1 MAGIENP
8 PPARPDA
15 AGAEKQSNANSANG
29 GGPGGDD
36 GAGIPNGSMTDDSQR
51 PAWEWRDDPANPYN
65 WPKWKKNVQLAMIA
79 ITAFSGSLA
88 TSIVSP
94 AHGEFM
100 TQFGVSSTVAF
111 LPLSLYVLSLGL
123 GPFLG
128 GPLSEV
134 AGRRVVYLIAPTL
147 GGVFSLACGFTRSFA
162 GLCIMRFLAGFF
174 YAPSLAVGSG
184 VLNEIYYPA
193 ERGLPL
199 ALFVLSPFLGP
210 GLGPVVGVF
219 LVDRKGWPWTQFT
232 VVFLSVFTL
241 IWVLSTPETYH
252 PVLLRRRMAQLNL
265 TPPKRPPFASR
276 VSQFLTIG
284 LFRPIHM
291 ILTEPIVG
299 ILGLYIACEFGTLY
313 LFFGAFFL
321 VFGTTYGFTL
331 VQSGM
336 VFLAVAFGCVLG
348 TGLVYLCDRFLYRS
362 KARHFPPNQIPP
374 EHRLYSAMFG
384 TLLLPTALLWFGWS
398 ARPEVNPAVPIVAI
412 ALFACGNVSL
422 FISSMQYI
430 SDVYHRT
437 NVASASAAN
446 ALIRYIFGTVFP
458 LFGLQMYRRLGTG
471 WATSVLA
478 LIALILLPG
487 PWLLFKY
494 GKKVRAMSKYETASY

>member
-1 MAGIENP
+1 MAEVENP
-8 PPARPDA
+8 SRSRLDTSSEE
-15 AGAEKQSNANSANG
+15 EKQTAGNASSERTG
-29 GGPGGDD
+29 L
-36 GAGIPNGSMTDDSQR
+36 PNG
-51 PAWEWRDDPANPYN
+51 PAVVQSPTPPWEWRDDPANPYN
-65 WPKWKKNVQLAMIA
+65 WPKWKKNRQLAMAA

-94 AHGEFM
+94 AHSQFM
-100 TQFGVSSTVAF
+100 DQFGVSSTVAF
-111 LPLSLYVLSLGL
+111 LPLSLYILSLGL
-123 GPFLG
+123 GPVLG
-128 GPLSEV
+128 GPLSEL
-134 AGRRVVYLIAPTL
+134 AGRRVVYFIAPIL
-147 GGVFSLACGFTRSFA
+147 GGLFSLACGFTTSFV

-174 YAPSLAVGSG
+174 YAPSIAVGSG

-193 ERGLPL
+193 ERGLPI
-199 ALFVLSPFLGP
+199 ALYILSPFLGP

-232 VVFLSVFTL
+232 VVFLSIFTL
-241 IWVLSTPETYH
+241 LWVVATPETYH
-252 PVLLRRRMAQLNL
+252 PILMRRRMKQLGL
-265 TPPKRPPFASR
+265 EAPKQPPFLSLMQ
-276 VSQFLTIG
+276 QFLRIG

-291 ILTEPIVG
+291 LLTEPIVG

-321 VFGTTYGFTL
+321 VFQGTYGWTL

-336 VFLAVAFGCVLG
+336 VFLAVAFGCCLG
-348 TGLVYLCDRFLYRS
+348 TGLVYLCDRFLYQT
-362 KARHFPPNQIPP
+362 KIRHFPPNEIPP
-374 EHRLYSAMFG
+374 EHRLYSAMFA
-384 TLLLPTALLWFGWS
+384 TLLLPTSLLWFGWS
-398 ARPEVNPAVPIVAI
+398 AQAAVNPAVPIVAI
-412 ALFACGNVSL
+412 TLFACGNVAL
-422 FISSMQYI
+422 FISSMQYT

-437 NVASASAAN
+437 NVASAASAN
-446 ALIRYIFGTVFP
+446 GLIRYIFGTVFP
-458 LFGLQMYRRLGTG
+458 LFGLQMYRKLGTG

>member
-1 MAGIENP
+1 MAVIQNP
-8 PPARPDA
+8 PPHQDTSSE
-15 AGAEKQSNANSANG
+15 EKQVG
-29 GGPGGDD
+29 TDT
-36 GAGIPNGSMTDDSQR
+36 PNGATIPPVNGSTTPGESQT

-65 WPKWKKNVQLAMIA
+65 WPKWKKNIQLAMIA

-111 LPLSLYVLSLGL
+111 LPLSLYVLSLGVGPVL
-123 GPFLG
+123 GVRCPKWPDGASSPILG
-128 GPLSEV
+128 GL
-134 AGRRVVYLIAPTL
+134 
-147 GGVFSLACGFTRSFA
+147 FSLACGFTRSFV

-193 ERGLPL
+193 ERGLPM
-199 ALFVLSPFLGP
+199 ALFILSPFLGP

-241 IWVLSTPETYH
+241 FWVLAAPETYH
-252 PVLLRRRMAQLNL
+252 SIIMRRRMKQLGL
-265 TPPKRPPFASR
+265 EPPKAAALPFFA
-276 VSQFLTIG
+276 VS
-284 LFRPIHM
+284 LFRPVHM
-291 ILTEPIVG
+291 IFTEPIVG

-321 VFGTTYGFTL
+321 VFQGTYGWTL
-331 VQSGM
+331 IQSGM
-336 VFLAVAFGCVLG
+336 VFLAVALGCVLG
-348 TGLVYLCDRFLYRS
+348 TVLVYLCDRFLYRS

-398 ARPEVNPAVPIVAI
+398 AQPSVNPAVPIIAI
-412 ALFACGNVSL
+412 VLFACGNVSL
-422 FISSMQYI
+422 FISSMQ
-430 SDVYHRT
+430 
-437 NVASASAAN
+437 
-446 ALIRYIFGTVFP
+446 L
-458 LFGLQMYRRLGTG
+458 YRRLGTG

>member
-1 MAGIENP
+1 MAEVENP
-8 PPARPDA
+8 RRSHQGTPDEEKQPDA
-15 AGAEKQSNANSANG
+15 NLPN
-29 GGPGGDD
+29 GPGILTAD
-36 GAGIPNGSMTDDSQR
+36 GSTTGRSQT
-51 PAWEWRDDPANPYN
+51 PTWEWRDDPANPYN

-79 ITAFSGSLA
+79 IVAFSGSLA

-94 AHGEFM
+94 AHGQFM
-100 TQFGVSSTVAF
+100 DQFGVSSTVAF
-111 LPLSLYVLSLGL
+111 LPLSLYVLSLGV
-123 GPFLG
+123 GPVLG

-134 AGRRVVYLIAPTL
+134 AGRRIVYLIAPTL
-147 GGVFSLACGFTRSFA
+147 GGIFSLACGFTHSFV

-199 ALFVLSPFLGP
+199 ALFILSPFLGP

-241 IWVLSTPETYH
+241 VWVVLTPETYH
-252 PVLLRRRMAQLNL
+252 PVLMRRRMKQLGL
-265 TPPKRPPFASR
+265 EGPKQPPFMSL
-276 VSQFLTIG
+276 VGQFLTFG

-291 ILTEPIVG
+291 IFTEPIVG
-299 ILGLYIACEFGTLY
+299 VLGLYIACEFGTLY

-321 VFGTTYGFTL
+321 VFQGTYGWTL
-331 VQSGM
+331 VQPGM

-348 TGLVYLCDRFLYRS
+348 TILVYLCDRFLYQS
-362 KARHFPPNQIPP
+362 KVRHFPANQIPP

-384 TLLLPTALLWFGWS
+384 TLLLPTSLLWFGWS
-398 ARPEVNPAVPIVAI
+398 ARPSVSPAVPIVAI
-412 ALFACGNVSL
+412 VLFACGNVSL
-422 FISSMQYI
+422 FISSMQYTG
-430 SDVYHRT
+430 DVYHRT
-437 NVASASAAN
+437 NVASAASAN

-471 WATSVLA
+471 LATSVLA